1 MLQCWREILVN
12 IRRIC
17 VTMFI
22 FDKPAAFLTML
33 CRVLGVTP
41 DTIKAVKD
49 KNNRLRLTA
58 KEAVARVKGLIAS

>member
-1 MLQCWREILVN
+1 M
-12 IRRIC
+12 
-17 VTMFI
+17 TMYVI
-22 FDKPAAFLTML
+22 DKMAAFLTML

>member
-1 MLQCWREILVN
+1 M
-12 IRRIC
+12 
-17 VTMFI
+17 TMYVI
-22 FDKPAAFLTML
+22 DKLAAFLTML
-33 CRVLGVTP
+33 CRVFGVTP